1 MVCLRLDLLG
11 STRKER
17 RMHRGQ
23 TLPSVTVAF
32 MQESDRFSQ
41 TEMIFLGELFH
52 AANGGPAGTLGV
64 ILGLRE
70 HCDSNVNEL
79 VHGADEST
87 FDSFL
92 NRALLFRRELYLW
105 S

>member
-1 MVCLRLDLLG
+1 MACLRLDRLG

-32 MQESDRFSQ
+32 MQELASNGLPQ
-41 TEMIFLGELFH
+41 TELIFLGELFH
-52 AANGGPAGTLGV
+52 AANSGLAGTLGV
-64 ILGLRE
+64 ILGRRE

-87 FDSFL
+87 FDCFQ
-92 NRALLFRRELYLW
+92 NRALL
-105 S
+105 